1 MECKF
6 LSHGFSLKYDKTIV
20 PCCSFVPDN
29 NWIENNQIANNDL
42 SIWHDKDDVKHLREQ
57 LANNIWPKECY
68 KCQKLEDQGR
78 GDSTRLNGASSYG
91 NYADDDITLEIR
103 PGNTCNLACQTC
115 WPEAS
120 SRVYQYYVS
129 ADIIPNKKIS
139 SSHTDFEILSSI
151 KHRIKDVVVLGGEPF
166 YDKNCLKFLSF
177 AKNNLKANIIIF
189 TNGTFI
195 DYDFIEN
202 YNGKIKLVFS
212 IDSVGKSSEYI
223 RFGSNWDK
231 VKENYL
237 RCKKYSHVEA
247 CVNITVSAYNISYI
261 KELIAFVSDDWH
273 QVTFGVVQEPHLKL
287 EIIPIELR
295 EKIIESL
302 EETIKILL
310 SSNIEAMQQ
319 INAINAIK
327 NYKEILSNNNYD
339 EVNHKKFIDFVHK
352 MDKVKGIKAEDYSEF
367 LYQLIK

>member
-1 MECKF
+1 MKCQF

-29 NWIENNQIANNDL
+29 NWITNNQLKDNDL
-42 SIWHDKDDVKHLREQ
+42 STWHIKDEVKHLREQ
-57 LANNIWPKECY
+57 LANDIWPKECY

-78 GDSTRLNGASSYG
+78 GDSTRLNGESSYG
-91 NYADDDITLEIR
+91 NYTGDDITLEIR

-120 SRVYQYYVS
+120 SRVYQYYVA

-139 SSHTDFEILSSI
+139 TSHTDFEILSSI

-177 AKNNLKANIIIF
+177 AKNNLNANIIVF
-189 TNGTFI
+189 TNGNFI

-212 IDSVGKSSEYI
+212 IDTIGKSSEYI
-223 RFGSNWDK
+223 RFGNNWEK

-237 RCKKYSHVEA
+237 KCKTYSHVES
-247 CVNITVSAYNISYI
+247 CVNITISAYNVFYL
-261 KELIAFVSDDWH
+261 KELISFVVNEWY
-273 QVTFGVVQEPHLKL
+273 QVTFGVVQEPHFQLK
-287 EIIPIELR
+287 IIPIKFR
-295 EKIIESL
+295 KNIIESL
-302 EETIKILL
+302 KETVKILL
-310 SSNIEAMQQ
+310 SSNIEAMQK
-319 INAINAIK
+319 INAVNAIK
-327 NYKEILSNNNYD
+327 NCIDILSNENYD
-339 EVNHKKFIDFVHK
+339 EQNHKKFIEFVTK
-352 MDKVKGIKAEDYSEF
+352 MDRVKGVSVENYSNF